1 MTSNI
6 LITIK
11 KELTSIIRDKKSLL
25 MMLVTPLMIPLMV
38 VFCSFIYNNMLYNDE
53 LTTYTVGTNYKLNS
67 IEKEIVKE
75 YNIKIKYYN
84 DEDKLKKA
92 FNKGEISSYVLLDN
106 NKYTIYLNELNED
119 SQTSGSYISAYLENY
134 NTYLAQ
140 YYLTTIGADIDK
152 VYNNINYEFEYIS
165 NGSNDLVTVII
176 TLAFIFA
183 IMSITLT
190 AVYSATDSTAGE
202 KERGTLETLLTFP
215 IKSNELITGKYLAIT
230 ISCIITSI
238 ISIVLAI
245 GSLAICSEMFDIY
258 NDVIFNFN
266 FLTVTLSLIIMISY
280 SLFISGLCIA
290 IASFSKTY
298 KEAQS
303 ALTPLSMLVMVPMF
317 LNVLGIDMNPVL
329 SLIPIVNHTL
339 LINDIFC
346 DNINILNISI
356 MFISTIVYVIIII
369 KFITHLY
376 KSEKIL
382 FSI

>member
-1 MTSNI
+1 
-6 LITIK
+6 
-11 KELTSIIRDKKSLL
+11 
-25 MMLVTPLMIPLMV
+25 
-38 VFCSFIYNNMLYNDE
+38 
-53 LTTYTVGTNYKLNS
+53 
-67 IEKEIVKE
+67 
-75 YNIKIKYYN
+75 
-84 DEDKLKKA
+84 
-92 FNKGEISSYVLLDN
+92 
-106 NKYTIYLNELNED
+106 
-119 SQTSGSYISAYLENY
+119 
-134 NTYLAQ
+134 
-140 YYLTTIGADIDK
+140 
-152 VYNNINYEFEYIS
+152 
-165 NGSNDLVTVII
+165 
-176 TLAFIFA
+176 
-183 IMSITLT
+183 
-190 AVYSATDSTAGE
+190 
-202 KERGTLETLLTFP
+202 
-215 IKSNELITGKYLAIT
+215 
-230 ISCIITSI
+230 
-238 ISIVLAI
+238 
-245 GSLAICSEMFDIY
+245 
-258 NDVIFNFN
+258 
-266 FLTVTLSLIIMISY
+266 MISY